1 MYFILYRYSYGV
13 LRKTKTGTKW
23 RCTQRN
29 PSVELCGAMVNQLW
43 DSFTRIAREH
53 CDPPTTGKAVKVK
66 AVRDM
71 KQKAKENP
79 YNRPTPLPRIFFLV
93 IITLEY
99 IRSCSKSGDKEF
111 PG

>member
-29 PSVELCGAMVNQLW
+29 PSVELCGAMVNQLG
-43 DSFTRIAREH
+43 DSFTRTAREH
-53 CDPPTTGKAVKVK
+53 CHPPTTGKAVKVK
-66 AVRDM
+66 AVRDI

-79 YNRPTPLPRIFFLV
+79 YKSAYTIAENILLGKY
-93 IITLEY
+93 Y
-99 IRSCSKSGDKEF
+99 IRIH
-111 PG
+111 